1 MTPLVFSAGSSPTN
15 MLAAGSLAGD
25 AFACDAFAG
34 DAVETAI
41 DAAAAGSGPSLF
53 DRIIAAHAGM
63 RKGRARAPAMA
74 HRRRVHLPDYGLACA
89 WPRRGGA

>member
-1 MTPLVFSAGSSPTN
+1 MTSLVLSAGPSPTN
-15 MLAAGSLAGD
+15 LLAAGSLAGD

-41 DAAAAGSGPSLF
+41 DASAAGPGPSLF
-53 DRIIAAHAGM
+53 DRIITAHVGL
-63 RKGRARAPAMA
+63 RKGRARVPATA
-74 HRRRVHLPDYGLACA
+74 HRRRVHLPAYGLACA